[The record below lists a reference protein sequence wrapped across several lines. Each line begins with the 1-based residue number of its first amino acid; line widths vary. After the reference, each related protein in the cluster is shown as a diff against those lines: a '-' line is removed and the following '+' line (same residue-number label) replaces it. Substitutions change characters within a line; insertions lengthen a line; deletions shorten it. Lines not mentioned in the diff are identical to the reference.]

1 MNNNIHQKPRDAI
14 KTVRNKYSHKIFFEV
29 AKVPLVSSDRLF
41 DDTDIVYEEHLPH
54 SA

>member
-1 MNNNIHQKPRDAI
+1 MNTNLHQKPRDAI

-29 AKVPLVSSDRLF
+29 AKIPLVSGEQLF
-41 DDTDIVYEEHLPH
+41 EGTNIVYSETH